1 MSDSINNL
9 LRKELVLLK
18 PSGSSIPLQF
28 LAFDLIEQ
36 DTTLCECRL
45 TFRVTSQLYQQIETE
60 SLFNLKPEL
69 RGAFNVASFH
79 SDVDIEIEATLQ
91 PQLLPQLAEH
101 ATDKESAIAYLTTC
115 SSPNPLLSTESWF
128 ALKVSQNLESGEIG
142 YRTFWSYLNPASLTP
157 DAIANGQFPQAM
169 EQFLKD
175 RNEANLLMAEQAIS
189 KVLEEIS
196 HDLKNWD
203 ETEFLKQTETAISD
217 FFSEVTNALE
227 SWVEPNQA
235 IGKTKAKG
243 KIYQAMLDFFSQE
256 DWEFTKLKGELTLR
270 LACQGKNGQWNCYA
284 LANEE
289 QQQFLFY
296 SICPLEVPSLNRSA
310 IAEFLTRANYGMVI
324 GNFEFNFDT
333 GEIRCKTSIDV
344 TGDRITSSLIERLV
358 YANVIT
364 LDQYLPGILAVI
376 AGKLSPTDAIALVET
391 NTDRESEKGDR

>member
-1 MSDSINNL
+1 MSDSTK
-9 LRKELVLLK
+9 RSQTTELVLFN
-18 PSGSSIPLQF
+18 PSVSSLPLQVV
-28 LAFDLIEQ
+28 DINLIEQ
-36 DTTLCECRL
+36 DNTLFECRL
-45 TFRVTSQLYQQIETE
+45 TFWVDSQLYQQIETE
-60 SLFNLKPEL
+60 SLFNLKSEL
-69 RGAFNVASFH
+69 RGAFNVASF
-79 SDVDIEIEATLQ
+79 DNDPDIEIEATLQ

-101 ATDKESAIAYLTTC
+101 ATDKESAIAYLIAC
-115 SSPNPLLSTESWF
+115 SSPHPLLSTESWF

-142 YRTFWSYLNPASLTP
+142 YRTFWAYLNPANLTP

-235 IGKTKAKG
+235 FSKTKANSKG

-256 DWEFTKLKGELTLR
+256 DWEFTKLQGELTLR
-270 LACQGKNGQWNCYA
+270 VACQGKNGQWNCYA
-284 LANEE
+284 LANED

-296 SICPLEVPSLNRSA
+296 SICPLEVPSLNRST
-310 IAEFLTRANYGMVI
+310 IAEFIARANYGMAI

-376 AGKLSPTDAIALVET
+376 EGKLSPTDAIALVESNT
-391 NTDRESEKGDR
+391 N